1 MTKVMEDFSDKE
13 LALSFAKPC
22 KEFWSGDSIQG
33 KYTISANSALCVLD

>member
-1 MTKVMEDFSDKE
+1 MYFNFSDKE